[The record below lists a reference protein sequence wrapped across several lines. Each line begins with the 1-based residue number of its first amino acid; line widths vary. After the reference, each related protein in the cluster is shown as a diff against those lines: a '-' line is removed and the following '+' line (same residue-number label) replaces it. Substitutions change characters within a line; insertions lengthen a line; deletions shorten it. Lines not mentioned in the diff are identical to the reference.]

1 MTDMNSVNLIGRL
14 TRDIGENDFRYTQGG
29 TACMKLSLAVNRSR
43 KGAEGQWADE
53 VSYIDVTVWGKQ
65 AENIRQFLGKGKQ
78 VAVAGFLKQDRWEK
92 DGQKQS
98 KICVV
103 ADNVFLLGGREGGQ
117 AQQGGQFK
125 PVQQKQSDFWPQDNG
140 GFQEDIPF

>member
-1 MTDMNSVNLIGRL
+1 MTDLNSVVLIGRL

-43 KGAEGQWADE
+43 KSAEGQWADE

-98 KICVV
+98 KVCVV
-103 ADNVFLLGGREGGQ
+103 ADSVQLLGGKDGQ

-125 PVQQKQSDFWPQDNG
+125 PVQQKQDDFWPQDNG
-140 GFQEDIPF
+140 GEDIPF

>member
-1 MTDMNSVNLIGRL
+1 MTDLNSVVLIGRL

-43 KGAEGQWADE
+43 KNAEGQWADE
-53 VSYIDVTVWGKQ
+53 VSYIDVTVW
-65 AENIRQFLGKGKQ
+65 GKQ

-98 KICVV
+98 KVCVV
-103 ADNVFLLGGREGGQ
+103 ADNVYLLGGREGGQ

>member
-1 MTDMNSVNLIGRL
+1 MTDLNTVVLIGRL

-43 KGAEGQWADE
+43 KSAEGQWADE

-65 AENIRQFLGKGKQ
+65 AENIRQFLAKGKQ

-98 KICVV
+98 KVCVV
-103 ADNVFLLGGREGGQ
+103 AESVQLLGGKDG
-117 AQQGGQFK
+117 APQQGGQFK

-140 GFQEDIPF
+140 GFTEGIPF